1 MRISD
6 WSSDVCSSDLRARRR
21 IGQGPHTAAGP
32 ACRGPKRPKQWQYDP
47 SRPRRALQGHRRD
60 EPLACQA
67 GRRKNS
73 IDGSTPLSARGYELV
88 APSEVLLIFTIF
100 GNEHVAE
107 ESAVS

>member
-1 MRISD
+1 MYVCCGAMLLCFLCLLFFFFKQKTAYDMRISD
-6 WSSDVCSSDLRARRR
+6 WSSDVCSSDL
-21 IGQGPHTAAGP
+21 GPHTAAGP

-73 IDGSTPLSARGYELV
+73 IEDRKSV
-88 APSEVLLIFTIF
+88 V
-100 GNEHVAE
+100 
-107 ESAVS
+107 